1 MNQRIRELLVKA
13 EIEIKARRPALDEE
27 PDGYV
32 ESDNDFMGNNCEA
45 IIRLLEEGGL
55 EKFAE
60 LIVLECVDIIEKLP
74 AGYKDYRD
82 QIEDA
87 FRIASVVQI
96 KQRFGVK

>member
-1 MNQRIRELLVKA
+1 MNERIQELWEQAVHG
-13 EIEIKARRPALDEE
+13 
-27 PDGYV
+27 DGPHASV
-32 ESDNDFMGNNCEA
+32 IAD
-45 IIRLLEEGGL
+45 
-55 EKFAE
+55 FAE

>member
-60 LIVLECVDIIEKLP
+60 LIVKECVRYFNE
-74 AGYKDYRD
+74 DYERNFETLWR
-82 QIEDA
+82 EDL
-87 FRIASVVQI
+87 S
-96 KQRFGVK
+96 KGMKEHFGVEE